1 MECIDN
7 HLLYTIKTRRS
18 IRKYTD
24 EPLPENVRV
33 KGELRRIKRH
43 IYGIGSRKNGVRAVI
58 LVKWR
63 KYDYLVAFVANR
75 HHGAHHGFRTA
86 AGYKYIFIGV
96 KPSA

>member
-1 MECIDN
+1 MLFESG
-7 HLLYTIKTRRS
+7 LK
-18 IRKYTD
+18 
-24 EPLPENVRV
+24 NVRV

-58 LVKWR
+58 LVEGR